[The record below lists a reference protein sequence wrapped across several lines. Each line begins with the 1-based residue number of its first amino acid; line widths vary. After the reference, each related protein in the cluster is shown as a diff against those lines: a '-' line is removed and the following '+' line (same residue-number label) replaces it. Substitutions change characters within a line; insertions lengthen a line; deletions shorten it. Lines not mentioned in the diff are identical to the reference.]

1 VGSSGEKRKGR
12 HHLPKV
18 GTPADMEW
26 ERHER
31 IEEALHPFS
40 DDPGRRR
47 GRTATVVTV
56 IVAVVVVLLV
66 ILGLLVLT

>member
-12 HHLPKV
+12 RHLPKV
-18 GTPADMEW
+18 GTPAAEQW

-40 DDPGRRR
+40 DDPDRRR
-47 GRTATVVTV
+47 SAVATWVTV
-56 IVAVVVVLLV
+56 AIVVVVALIV
-66 ILGLLVLT
+66 IGGLIVLT

>member
-1 VGSSGEKRKGR
+1 MGSSGEKRKGR
-12 HHLPKV
+12 RHLPKV

-31 IEEALHPFS
+31 TEEALHPFS

-47 GRTATVVTV
+47 SPAVTAVT
-56 IVAVVVVLLV
+56 VVVVIVVALVV
-66 ILGLLVLT
+66 ILGLIVLT

>member
-1 VGSSGEKRKGR
+1 VGSSGQKRKGR
-12 HHLPKV
+12 RHLPKV

-40 DDPGRRR
+40 DDPDRRR
-47 GRTATVVTV
+47 SRASTIVAAA
-56 IVAVVVVLLV
+56 VAVVVVLLV
-66 ILGLLVLT
+66 ILALAVLT

>member
-1 VGSSGEKRKGR
+1 MGSSGEKRKGR
-12 HHLPKV
+12 RHLPKV

-56 IVAVVVVLLV
+56 AIVIVVALIV
-66 ILGLLVLT
+66 ILGLIVLT